1 MALKLTLKPNERVVI
16 NGCVIR
22 NADRRQV
29 FVIEN
34 RADVIRENELI
45 DEPPVTRPAA
55 RAYFLIQCAVMQS
68 DLRDRLGP
76 EIRDLLAR
84 LVPVYRPEI
93 AQKVFE
99 AASNVSIGN
108 HYMALRAMRPVM
120 QHEDKVL
127 AHIAAMNDEPP
138 PAAAEG

>member
-45 DEPPVTRPAA
+45 DEPPVTSPAA
-55 RAYFLIQCAVMQS
+55 QAYFMIQCCVLQS
-68 DLRDRLGP
+68 DLRDSLGP
-76 EIRDLLAR
+76 EIRTLLAK
-84 LVPVYRPEI
+84 LVPVFRPEI
-93 AQKVFE
+93 AQNVFE

-108 HYMALRAMRPVM
+108 YYAALRAMRPVM
-120 QHEDKVL
+120 RHEETVL
-127 AHIAAMNDEPP
+127 GHIVASLSPAPP
-138 PAAAEG
+138 EEEV